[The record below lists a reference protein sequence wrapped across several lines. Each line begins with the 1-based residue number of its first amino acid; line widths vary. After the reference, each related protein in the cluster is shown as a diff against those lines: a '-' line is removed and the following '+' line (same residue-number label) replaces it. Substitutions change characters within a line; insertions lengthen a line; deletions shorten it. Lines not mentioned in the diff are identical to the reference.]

1 MKEVIGNRQ
10 VGDGIEITVQAFP
23 DTKGDMDIDSPVMLI
38 ERLDYF
44 VFSPREIPNSRA
56 FWFI

>member
-10 VGDGIEITVQAFP
+10 VCNGIEITVQAFP
-23 DTKGDMDIDSPVMLI
+23 DTKGDMDIDPAVMLI

-44 VFSPREIPNSRA
+44 TLSPREIPNSRA
-56 FWFI
+56 FRFI